1 MKIAIYSDVICPWC
15 WIGKRRLEQAL
26 SALPHLQ
33 ADVSWHPFQLNP
45 QMPAGGMPRADYRRR
60 KFGSADYAQALDARV
75 SAVAQQDHLA
85 FDLAAQKRTPNTILA
100 HRLIWLAGR
109 RKAQDGM
116 VEALFR
122 AYFSAGLDLGDA
134 AVLTGLAADQGHD
147 PSDIASFLSSTD
159 GHAEVLAEEQHMRQS
174 GMDGVPL
181 FVING
186 HDRISGAQ
194 PVAVFVSTL
203 TQLATAPAA
212 DGDCADGQCR
222 S

>member
-1 MKIAIYSDVICPWC
+1 LGITSTDHEATTMKIAIYSDVICPWC

-116 VEALFR
+116 VESALSCLFQRWARSGRRCR
-122 AYFSAGLDLGDA
+122 ADR
-134 AVLTGLAADQGHD
+134 TGRG
-147 PSDIASFLSSTD
+147 
-159 GHAEVLAEEQHMRQS
+159 S
-174 GMDGVPL
+174 GP
-181 FVING
+181 
-186 HDRISGAQ
+186 
-194 PVAVFVSTL
+194 
-203 TQLATAPAA
+203 
-212 DGDCADGQCR
+212 
-222 S
+222 